1 MRSSDASHAGA
12 NHARRRGV
20 RLRNCIA
27 TRLQAQ
33 VPHRLLPAQVYFGV
47 MITRLHIENFKS
59 WRQADLPFGKITAF
73 FGANS
78 SGKTSILQLL
88 LLLRQTVE
96 SPDPSVPLFL
106 GDRESPADLGAF
118 VDVVHQH
125 NLSEALRWELEWQ
138 ISPRTLFHLK
148 DIHQIVQAAA
158 VGWDGNSQAG
168 RMVVR
173 SLSYRFSDCTV
184 VYLRGDKGYEVRF
197 EPQDLLVRSQGRPP
211 VHKEPIKCYG
221 FPESVR
227 VAFQNAE
234 PIFELAHEFTCLA
247 RRIYYLGPLREYPQ
261 RQYLW
266 SGAEPSDVGGRG
278 ENTIAALLASRRQG
292 KTIPRQKRRSQTVE
306 EAVAEQ
312 LRHMGVIHS
321 FDVKTLSEGSRL
333 YEVKVR
339 LTPNSP
345 EASLAD
351 VGFGVSQ
358 LLPVVTLCYF
368 APKGSIVVL
377 EQPEIHLH
385 PAVQAGLADTL
396 IDAMLRNKIQ
406 IIIESHSEHLLT
418 RLQRRIAEAKLTHED
433 VRLYFCQFDG
443 QQSKAEQLQ
452 LDEYGRISNY
462 PSDFFG
468 DLLGEAIEAQ
478 KARNRRLA
486 HAK

>member
-1 MRSSDASHAGA
+1 
-12 NHARRRGV
+12 
-20 RLRNCIA
+20 
-27 TRLQAQ
+27 
-33 VPHRLLPAQVYFGV
+33 
-47 MITRLHIENFKS
+47 MITRLQIKNFKS

-106 GDRESPADLGAF
+106 GDRESLVDLGAF
-118 VDVVHQH
+118 ADVVHQH
-125 NLSEALRWELEWQ
+125 NLSQNLRWEVEWQ
-138 ISPRTLFHLK
+138 IEPRALFHLK
-148 DIHQIVQAAA
+148 GVDQLAQASEI
-158 VGWDGNSQAG
+158 GWEGSGEAG

-173 SLSYRFSDCTV
+173 TINYRFGSCSV
-184 VYLRGDKGYEVRF
+184 AYLRNSKGYEVRF

-234 PIFELAHEFTCLA
+234 PLFELAHEFTRLA
-247 RRIYYLGPLREYPQ
+247 QRIYYIGPLREYPQ

-266 SGAEPSDVGGRG
+266 SGAEPSDVGSRG

-292 KTIPRQKRRSQTVE
+292 KTVPRKKRRSQTAE

-312 LRHMGVIHS
+312 LKKLCVIDS
-321 FDVKTLSEGSRL
+321 FRVETLSEGSRL

-339 LTPNSP
+339 LGPESP
-345 EASLAD
+345 YVSLAD

-358 LLPVVTLCYF
+358 VLPVVALCYF
-368 APKGSIVVL
+368 VPKGSIVIL

-385 PAVQAGLADTL
+385 PAVQMRLADTL
-396 IDAMLRNKIQ
+396 IDAVQRNGVQ
-406 IIIESHSEHLLT
+406 IVLESHSEHLLT
-418 RLQRRIAEAKLTHED
+418 RLQRRVAEGRLTPEE

-443 QQSKAEQLQ
+443 QQSVVESLQ
-452 LDEYGRISNY
+452 MDEYGRISNW

-468 DLLGEAIEAQ
+468 DLLSDAIQAQ
-478 KARNRRLA
+478 KARIQRTA
-486 HAK
+486 HGK